1 VLQAEVMAQEGTIA
15 EMEMD
20 LKIAKTAKNAAEN
33 TCKMLQQKV
42 NDMDTMLR
50 YMPIWILKEN
60 FVRL

>member
-1 VLQAEVMAQEGTIA
+1 MLQAEVMAQEGTIA

-20 LKIAKTAKNAAEN
+20 LKIAKKAKIAAEN
-33 TCKMLQQKV
+33 TCKTLQQKV

-60 FVRL
+60 FVGL